1 MLSKFFKKSIGC
13 GSFCLALPH
22 GGRYNKKAIS
32 QFCYDRPWPRGFSTS
47 GSDQFGPGQEN
58 KQVSVAEAELAV
70 PPLLVVQ
77 LFASQVEGKMY
88 IYELYGP
95 NYFLAETII
104 LRVTLGSVEFWA
116 STVGLWHVE
125 GAWMNLSDEWDG
137 SNRELQGQGH
147 IKKMGNPIPLG
158 SLIHSSPT
166 LSGSFGFLL
175 YSLRPLSLPL

>member
-1 MLSKFFKKSIGC
+1 MVRFVWP
-13 GSFCLALPH
+13 CLMMAGIIRRPSHSSAVTGPSHVAFPPVVQISSGLARRIS
-22 GGRYNKKAIS
+22 RYQWQRQS
-32 QFCYDRPWPRGFSTS
+32 WQCLRF
-47 GSDQFGPGQEN
+47 
-58 KQVSVAEAELAV
+58 
-70 PPLLVVQ
+70 LVVQ

-125 GAWMNLSDEWDG
+125 GAWMNLTDEWDG

-158 SLIHSSPT
+158 SLIYSSPT

-175 YSLRPLSLPL
+175 YSLGPLNLPL